1 MKNSD
6 CRNYVLATHPV
17 DANNISRIAN
27 QRKSERL
34 TSLAH

>member
-17 DANNISRIAN
+17 DANIISRIAN

-34 TSLAH
+34 PSLAH